1 MHLVLASGLLTFSD
15 FYADI
20 GNQILFY
27 VMLGVGLNLLLGYAG
42 EISMAQATFYGVGGY
57 TAARLALAPGSGGI
71 TSRGVTSGLGWN
83 IYQAGG
89 MAILVAFV
97 FALVI
102 SIPATLR
109 VRGEYLIL
117 LTLAFQ
123 LVANDLMNSLDN
135 ITGGPYGLTPIGPLT
150 LPWGTALLYPH
161 QVFWPLLILTLIV
174 AAVAWMIGESPFGRI
189 LKGIREQETATRAV
203 GKNTVIPKLLVFGIA
218 AGISGLAGA
227 LNGFYLQTISPTTY
241 TLDLSI
247 FVVAVVVL
255 GGSGNMLGTI
265 LAAVLL
271 GSLRPILQSTFTAD
285 SAVAWQAVIY
295 GAALVLLV
303 RFRPAGLL
311 PEGTGV
317 FPLARRLLWR
327 FHGPMAHPAEIPM
340 AVAAKELALPS
351 ADASS
356 RDGATTAPILR
367 VEGMSKR
374 FGGLQA
380 VNDVSFHLQQ
390 GKITALLGP
399 NGAGKT
405 TIFNLVTGT
414 VKPDSGKVVLR
425 DQEITRL
432 SSTAVAKRGIARS
445 FQDVRAYQRLTA
457 LQNVAI
463 AVPNQPG
470 ENPLLLLPGMP
481 WALKA
486 ERRTRRIALE
496 ALGFVGLAD
505 KANETVGN
513 LSFGDQKLVA
523 IARLLATECEVLLL
537 DEPTS
542 GVDPANVDNVIKVIL
557 DLKRLG
563 RTICLVEHSVHFVQQ
578 LADWVIFLD
587 QGKVIARGT
596 MAELTGQKHLTEIY
610 FGT

>member
-1 MHLVLASGLLTFSD
+1 MHVTALTGLLAFSD
-15 FYADI
+15 YYADI

-42 EISMAQATFYGVGGY
+42 EISMAQATFYGIGGY
-57 TAARLALAPGSGGI
+57 TAARLALAPGTGGVS
-71 TSRGVTSGLGWN
+71 SRGVNSGLGWN

-89 MAILVAFV
+89 VAILVAFAA
-97 FALVI
+97 ALII
-102 SIPATLR
+102 SIPATMR
-109 VRGEYLIL
+109 VHGEYLIL
-117 LTLAFQ
+117 LTLAAQ
-123 LVANDLMNSLDN
+123 TVANNLMNTLDN
-135 ITGGPYGLTPIGPLT
+135 VTGGPYGLTPIGPLT
-150 LPWGTALLYPH
+150 LPWGTVLLYPH

-189 LKGIREQETATRAV
+189 LKGIREQEGATRAV
-203 GKNTVIPKLLVFGIA
+203 GKNTFVPKLLVFGIA
-218 AGISGLAGA
+218 AGIAGLAGA
-227 LNGFYLQTISPTTY
+227 LNGYYLQTVSPTTY

-247 FVVAVVVL
+247 FIVVVVVL
-255 GGSGNMLGTI
+255 GGPGNMMGTI
-265 LAAVLL
+265 VAAFLL
-271 GSLRPILQSTFTAD
+271 GSLRPLLQSTLTAER
-285 SAVAWQAVIY
+285 AIAWQSVIY
-295 GAALVLLV
+295 GGALVLLV
-303 RFRPAGLL
+303 RFRPAGLI

-317 FPLARRLLWR
+317 LPLVRRLVWQ
-327 FHGPMAHPAEIPM
+327 FHGPAAGAAEITP
-340 AVAAKELALPS
+340 ALAAKELAITS
-351 ADASS
+351 AASEAS
-356 RDGATTAPILR
+356 VDEAPTAPIVR
-367 VEGMSKR
+367 VEHVSKR

-380 VNDVSFHLQQ
+380 VDGVTFDLQA

-414 VKPDSGKVVLR
+414 LRPDSGKVLLR
-425 DQEITRL
+425 GADITGMSPTR
-432 SSTAVAKRGIARS
+432 VAKRGLVRS
-445 FQDVRAYQRLTA
+445 FQDVRSYQRLTA

-470 ENPLLLLPGMP
+470 ENPLLLPGIP

-486 ERRTRRIALE
+486 ERRTRRAALE

-523 IARLLATECEVLLL
+523 IARLLATKCEVLLL

-542 GVDPANVDNVIKVIL
+542 GVDPGSVENVIEVIL
-557 DLKRLG
+557 DLKKVG
-563 RTICLVEHSVHFVQQ
+563 RTICIVEHSVHFVEQ

-587 QGKVIARGT
+587 EGKVIAEGT
-596 MAELTGQKHLTEIY
+596 IAELTSQEHLTEIY